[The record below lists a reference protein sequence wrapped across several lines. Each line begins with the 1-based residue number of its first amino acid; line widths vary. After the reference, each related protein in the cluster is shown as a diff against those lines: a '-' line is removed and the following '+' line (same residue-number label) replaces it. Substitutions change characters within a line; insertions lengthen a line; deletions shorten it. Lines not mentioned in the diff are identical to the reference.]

1 MEQKAE
7 TTQKRKVSVLW
18 QRLALILL
26 ALVIGVQLY
35 HWYSGSLRKDG
46 LPMPM
51 GVGMSIVLSGSME
64 PTLQVNDLV
73 IVHRQDS
80 YRTGDI
86 VVFQTGSALVVHR
99 IVSIDGDTVV
109 TRGDAN
115 DGTDPPI
122 TTDAI
127 KGRVAARI
135 PGVGAAV
142 QFLRT
147 PFGIGAALI
156 AAVVMAERSF
166 RRERRADEQQTEQ
179 LKEEIRR
186 LRAEQEQQNN
196 QRTE

>member
-1 MEQKAE
+1 MKQKTE
-7 TTQKRKVSVLW
+7 TREKRTVSVLW

-26 ALVIGVQLY
+26 ASVIGVQLY
-35 HWYSGSLRKDG
+35 HWYSGSLRKDE

-99 IVSIDGDTVV
+99 IVSMDGDTVV
-109 TRGDAN
+109 TKGDAN
-115 DGTDPPI
+115 DGADPPI
-122 TTDAI
+122 ATDAI

-142 QFLRT
+142 RFLRT

>member
-1 MEQKAE
+1 MKQKTE
-7 TTQKRKVSVLW
+7 TREKRTVSVLW

-35 HWYSGSLRKDG
+35 HWYSGSLRKDE

-99 IVSIDGDTVV
+99 IVSMDGDTVV
-109 TRGDAN
+109 TKGDAN
-115 DGTDPPI
+115 DGADPPI
-122 TTDAI
+122 ATDAI

-142 QFLRT
+142 RFLRT
-147 PFGIGAALI
+147 PLGIAAALI
-156 AAVVMAERSF
+156 AAVVIAEFSF
-166 RRERRADEQQTEQ
+166 RRERRADDQQTEQ

-186 LRAEQEQQNN
+186 LRAEQEQQND

>member
-1 MEQKAE
+1 MKQKTE
-7 TTQKRKVSVLW
+7 TREKRTVSVLW
-18 QRLALILL
+18 QRLVLILL

-35 HWYSGSLRKDG
+35 HWYSGSLRKDE

-99 IVSIDGDTVV
+99 IVSMDGDTVV
-109 TRGDAN
+109 TKGDAN
-115 DGTDPPI
+115 DGADPPI
-122 TTDAI
+122 ATDAI

-142 QFLRT
+142 RFLRT
-147 PFGIGAALI
+147 PLGIAAALI
-156 AAVVMAERSF
+156 AAVVIAEFSF
-166 RRERRADEQQTEQ
+166 RRERRADDQQTEQ

-186 LRAEQEQQNN
+186 LRAEQEQQND

>member
-1 MEQKAE
+1 MKQKTE
-7 TTQKRKVSVLW
+7 TREKRTVSVLW
-18 QRLALILL
+18 QRLVLILL

-35 HWYSGSLRKDG
+35 HWYSGSLCKDE

-99 IVSIDGDTVV
+99 IVSMDGDTVV
-109 TRGDAN
+109 TKGDAK
-115 DGTDPPI
+115 DGADPPI
-122 TTDAI
+122 ATDAI
-127 KGRVAARI
+127 KGRVAARS

-142 QFLRT
+142 RFLRT
-147 PFGIGAALI
+147 PLGIAAALI
-156 AAVVMAERSF
+156 AAVVIAEFSF
-166 RRERRADEQQTEQ
+166 RRERRADDQQTEQ

-186 LRAEQEQQNN
+186 LRAEQEQQND

>member
-1 MEQKAE
+1 
-7 TTQKRKVSVLW
+7 
-18 QRLALILL
+18 
-26 ALVIGVQLY
+26 
-35 HWYSGSLRKDG
+35 
-46 LPMPM
+46 M

-99 IVSIDGDTVV
+99 IVSMDGDTVV
-109 TRGDAN
+109 TKGDAN
-115 DGTDPPI
+115 DGADPPI
-122 TTDAI
+122 ATDAI

-142 QFLRT
+142 RFLRT
-147 PFGIGAALI
+147 PLGIAAALI
-156 AAVVMAERSF
+156 AAVVIAEFSF
-166 RRERRADEQQTEQ
+166 RRERRADDQQTEQ

-186 LRAEQEQQNN
+186 LRAEQEQQND